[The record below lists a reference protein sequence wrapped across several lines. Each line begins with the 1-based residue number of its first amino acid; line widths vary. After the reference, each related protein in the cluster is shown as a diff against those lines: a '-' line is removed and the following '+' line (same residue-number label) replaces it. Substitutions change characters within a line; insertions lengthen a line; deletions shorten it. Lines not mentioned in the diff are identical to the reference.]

1 MPSFQAAGNTE
12 NLLFFVSLHPSPC
25 LSLSLCLYPSVPVPQ
40 LRSFH
45 HFYLSLVCC
54 TFSPHRFTSPRFP
67 LAFSPSLPLSMLLF
81 SCTLH
86 PVPSPLPPSCYL
98 SLTPS
103 FFFHCHSLHHSVCPS
118 SCHHASCRFLS
129 TCHILCFA
137 GYSKFVTLSH
147 SFFMSCVSSLLHDAI
162 I

>member
-1 MPSFQAAGNTE
+1 MKTSCFLSHSIPPRA
-12 NLLFFVSLHPSPC
+12 FFCHCVSIR
-25 LSLSLCLYPSVPVPQ
+25 LSLCLSCDPSIISISPWCAVLFRLIASPAPVF
-40 LRSFH
+40 L
-45 HFYLSLVCC
+45 
-54 TFSPHRFTSPRFP
+54 
-67 LAFSPSLPLSMLLF
+67 SPSLPLSMLLF

-86 PVPSPLPPSCYL
+86 PIPSPLPPSCYL

-118 SCHHASCRFLS
+118 SCHHASCCFLS